1 MRPFSYEGPTDA
13 AAAVALASVPAS
25 AHVTAPVQ
33 YKGGGTTLID
43 LMKLDVMRPTTVVDI
58 TALGDEA
65 MHAIVRTDDEL
76 RIGSLVSMARL
87 QDDPSIVRDFPL
99 LTESLWQAASQ
110 QLRNMA
116 RLGGNVLQRT
126 RCSYFRDTSYEQ
138 CNKRVPGSGCA
149 ALDGANRGHAV
160 LGASEQCIALYPGD
174 WAPALVALDARVEV
188 LGASGRRTLAF
199 ADLHRLPG
207 DTPHVETN
215 LAPGELITAFVV
227 PGGPRR
233 RSLYRK
239 IRDRESYAFANASAA
254 VALDLDGGIVR
265 DVRIGLGGVATVPW
279 RAYVAEGLLRGQ
291 RLTEALAEIAAQAE
305 FADAKT
311 REHNGYKVALG
322 RSTIVR
328 ALMDAQ
334 AMEVL

>member
-1 MRPFSYEGPTDA
+1 MRPFTFEVPGDA
-13 AAAVALASVPAS
+13 ASAVALASVPAS

-33 YKGGGTTLID
+33 FKGGGTTLVD

-58 TALGDEA
+58 TGIRDEA
-65 MHAIVRTDDEL
+65 LHRIVRGDGEV
-76 RIGSLVSMARL
+76 RIGSLVSMAKL
-87 QDDPSIVRDFPL
+87 QGDAAMVRDYPL

-126 RCSYFRDTSYEQ
+126 RCPYFRDTSYDQ

-160 LGASEQCIALYPGD
+160 LGTSEHCIALYPGD

-188 LGASGRRTLAF
+188 LGASGKRTIPF

-207 DTPHVETN
+207 TTPHVETN
-215 LAPGELITAFVV
+215 LTPGELITAFVV

-254 VALDLDGGIVR
+254 VALELDGDVVR

-279 RAYVAEGLLRGQ
+279 RARRAEEMLRGR
-291 RLTEALAEIAAQAE
+291 RLTEAAAEAAAQAE

-311 REHNGYKVALG
+311 REHNAYKVALG
-322 RSTIVR
+322 RSTMVR
-328 ALMDAQ
+328 ALLDAQ
-334 AMEVL
+334 AMEVH